1 MGNIGLSAVFVVV
14 GYTGVAL
21 LLILVATRVFGF
33 GETETDG
40 GDTGGDMHGAVINPF
55 APMNIAAFFAMFGIV
70 GKEMLDNQYS
80 NFAAVAAGVGS
91 GLASA
96 LIIGVV
102 FTALNRLSQSGTHDT
117 RRLIG
122 LTAVVS
128 ARIPPRHEGIGLI
141 NVTTTSGMRELSAFT
156 NGDAEIPSGRRVKIL
171 ELEDPTTV
179 VVEAA

>member
-14 GYTGVAL
+14 GYTGVVL

-40 GDTGGDMHGAVINPF
+40 GDMHGAIINPF

-96 LIIGVV
+96 LIIGIV
-102 FTALNRLSQSGTHDT
+102 FTALNRLSQSGTHDP
-117 RRLIG
+117 RRFVG

>member
-14 GYTGVAL
+14 GYTGVVL

-40 GDTGGDMHGAVINPF
+40 GDMHGAIINPF

-96 LIIGVV
+96 LIIGIV

-141 NVTTTSGMRELSAFT
+141 NVTTNSGLRELSAFT

-171 ELEDPTTV
+171 ELENPTTV